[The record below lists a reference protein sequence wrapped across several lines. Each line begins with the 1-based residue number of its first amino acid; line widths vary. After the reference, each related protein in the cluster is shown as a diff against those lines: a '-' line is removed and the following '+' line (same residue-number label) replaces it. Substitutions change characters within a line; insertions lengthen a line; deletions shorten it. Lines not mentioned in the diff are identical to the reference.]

1 MNLIE
6 QARTGEFKISRK
18 KYDDAEFKK
27 THDVRPELFPIIDDL
42 LEMEPHDLVTPET
55 WFPNE
60 NSAYG
65 FVWRLFMDKVGSC
78 G

>member
-1 MNLIE
+1 MDSIQFIE
-6 QARTGEFKISRK
+6 RYPILAKQIQEVI
-18 KYDDAEFKK
+18 
-27 THDVRPELFPIIDDL
+27 RPELFPIIADL
-42 LEMEPHDLVTPET
+42 LEMDPHDLVTPET

>member
-1 MNLIE
+1 MDAIQFIE
-6 QARTGEFKISRK
+6 RYPTLVKQMQKV
-18 KYDDAEFKK
+18 
-27 THDVRPELFPIIDDL
+27 VRPELFPIIDHL
-42 LEMEPHDLVTPET
+42 LEMDPHDLVTPET

-65 FVWRLFMDKVGSC
+65 FVWRLFMDKVGSF

>member
-1 MNLIE
+1 MDSIQFIE
-6 QARTGEFKISRK
+6 RYPILVKQIQEVI
-18 KYDDAEFKK
+18 
-27 THDVRPELFPIIDDL
+27 RPELFPIIDYL
-42 LEMEPHDLVTPET
+42 LEMESHDLVTPET

-78 G
+78 GWKRY

>member
-1 MNLIE
+1 MDSIQFIE
-6 QARTGEFKISRK
+6 RYPTLVKQIQEVI
-18 KYDDAEFKK
+18 
-27 THDVRPELFPIIDDL
+27 RPELFSIIDDL

>member
-1 MNLIE
+1 MDSIQFIE
-6 QARTGEFKISRK
+6 RYPILVKQIQEVI
-18 KYDDAEFKK
+18 
-27 THDVRPELFPIIDDL
+27 RPELFPIIDDL

-65 FVWRLFMDKVGSC
+65 FVWSLFMDKVDLVRVVDN
-78 G
+78 

>member
-1 MNLIE
+1 MDSIQFIE
-6 QARTGEFKISRK
+6 RYPTLVKQIQEVI
-18 KYDDAEFKK
+18 
-27 THDVRPELFPIIDDL
+27 RPELFPIIADL
-42 LEMEPHDLVTPET
+42 LEMEPLDLVTPET